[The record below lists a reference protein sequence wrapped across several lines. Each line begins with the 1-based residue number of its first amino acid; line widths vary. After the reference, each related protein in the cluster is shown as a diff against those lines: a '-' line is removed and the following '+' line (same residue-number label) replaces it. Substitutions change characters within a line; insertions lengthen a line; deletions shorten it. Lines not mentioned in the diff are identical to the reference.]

1 VDTVVFAY
9 SDISHEAVM
18 HAASRSLALGADFL
32 LLGPQRTMLSS
43 TKSVIAITA
52 VRTGCGKS
60 QTARFLAGFLR
71 KQGLRAAILRHPMPY
86 GDLSRQRLQRFETLQ
101 DLQDADCTNE
111 EREEYEP
118 HIAAGGIVFAGIDTE
133 AVLNAAEKKADVIL
147 WDGGNN
153 DFSFVRPHLH
163 IVVVDALRPGQALRY
178 HPGEAVLRNADIV
191 VLNKVDAAS
200 AMQTRT
206 VANEIREANPGAP
219 IVYAK
224 SPISVDDPAAINGRR
239 VLVVE
244 DGPTITHGGA
254 SYGAGYVA
262 AKLYGAAE
270 IIDPRLSAPADLL
283 ALYQKHPHI
292 GPVLPDVG
300 YAKSQ
305 RDLVKET
312 IERSSADVVLV
323 AAPLDL
329 KSLLEL
335 DRPVVRVRYDF
346 AEQDEPRLTSLVR
359 DFLRNRGLLPGTD

>member
-1 VDTVVFAY
+1 
-9 SDISHEAVM
+9 
-18 HAASRSLALGADFL
+18 
-32 LLGPQRTMLSS
+32 
-43 TKSVIAITA
+43 
-52 VRTGCGKS
+52 
-60 QTARFLAGFLR
+60 
-71 KQGLRAAILRHPMPY
+71 MPY